1 MRARSHGRRIR
12 KFSVN
17 PLFFV
22 VMGVFFVVEHS
33 LFAAAVLGAALIHE
47 AGHVAAALAMGGTIA
62 ELRLLPFGVSMRL
75 EGGLF
80 LLGYRRDAIIALSGP
95 AANLLALGAFAA
107 AARVM
112 SAPPQLFAYF
122 ILADLGLCLVN
133 LIPALPLD
141 GGRALEALLLSALSP
156 RAARVVMLVLSITFT
171 GLVFA
176 SGLWLLAAT
185 GYNASL
191 LFIAVYLAAFL
202 VTKNR
207 LEVKG

>member
-75 EGGLF
+75 EGGL

-112 SAPPQLFAYF
+112 SAPPRLFAYF

-156 RAARVVMLVLSITFT
+156 WAARVVMLVFSITFT

-207 LEVKG
+207 LEVRS